1 MKQLEIEFF
10 FPLTEQIK
18 LDLDYSKCST
28 HEYYVR
34 AEGIGLYGSY
44 PTGMQYVVAS
54 TTSAGELSAVTINTS
69 KLTITGQPMPWYR
82 KAIFKLLGFNY

>member
-10 FPLTEQIK
+10 FPLTEQIN
-18 LDLDYSKCST
+18 LDLDYSKCNP
-28 HEYYVR
+28 HEYYLR
-34 AEGIGLYGSY
+34 AEVIGLNGPY
-44 PTGMQYVVAS
+44 PTGMQFVTTA
-54 TTSAGELSAVTINTS
+54 TSAGELSAVTINTS

>member
-18 LDLDYSKCST
+18 LDLDYSECHR
-28 HEYYVR
+28 HE
-34 AEGIGLYGSY
+34 AQGIPGLHGPF
-44 PTGMQYVVAS
+44 PTGTQYVFAT

-69 KLTITGQPMPWYR
+69 KLTITGQHMPWYR
-82 KAIFKLLGFNY
+82 KVIFKLLGFNY